1 MAQQNFQQID
11 DITREY
17 FFNDGVHDHV
27 LTFKQD
33 VNTDKY
39 QFEEFSNLDL
49 HLDFSLNPLSIIIC
63 KKLKEINNIKLVYR
77 EIESFTNNF
86 PETDK
91 GINTNDLYKNVI
103 SQISKMSREEFSKTI
118 TSLENMKFVLK
129 TGGTHYRA
137 IGVNVNQTL
146 DQVI

>member
-39 QFEEFSNLDL
+39 QFEEIPKKSTT
-49 HLDFSLNPLSIIIC
+49 LN
-63 KKLKEINNIKLVYR
+63 
-77 EIESFTNNF
+77 
-86 PETDK
+86 
-91 GINTNDLYKNVI
+91 
-103 SQISKMSREEFSKTI
+103 
-118 TSLENMKFVLK
+118 
-129 TGGTHYRA
+129 
-137 IGVNVNQTL
+137 
-146 DQVI
+146 